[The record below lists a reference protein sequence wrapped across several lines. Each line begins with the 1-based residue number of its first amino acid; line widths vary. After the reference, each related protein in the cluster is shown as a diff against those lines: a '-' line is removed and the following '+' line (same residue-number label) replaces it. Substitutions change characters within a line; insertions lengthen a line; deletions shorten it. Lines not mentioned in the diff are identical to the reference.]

1 MYTMH
6 TMYIYYAFLAKNH
19 LNGNKTR
26 APRLRE
32 LYYYELNKCGKRNIE
47 EKQITENASV

>member
-1 MYTMH
+1 MH

-32 LYYYELNKCGKRNIE
+32 LLWIE
-47 EKQITENASV
+47 QMWQEKHRRKQITENASV

>member
-1 MYTMH
+1 MH

-32 LYYYELNKCGKRNIE
+32 LWIE
-47 EKQITENASV
+47 QMWQEKHRRKQITENASV